1 MFLMAVLGLLL
12 AQDPDVDAL
21 LKQLED
27 EAIEVREKAAAALAE
42 LGDKAEEKVKA
53 RMASAGGELKN
64 LCRKILKG
72 IAISKKLRGDLP
84 PLRKVTID
92 AKDAKLKEVLED
104 LQRQSGMPMSFD
116 GLGDAAV
123 TVQVKNAAPL
133 EALNAICKAA
143 GLGFQ
148 VDNSQSMRGRLA
160 AAGLDARSSIDQ
172 GEPSIRFIPGGYAEV
187 PRQFVRHYQ
196 VEPTHV
202 SLSQSTNLRTPS
214 YNASLNLQLMWPPG
228 VKPDAVSIE
237 LAAVTDDKGRSLYDA
252 TRNAGF
258 MKERRMHRHGHMNRS
273 QWDHPVNLIYPAADA
288 RSLASVRGSATL
300 MYVMEEKLVSFESPE
315 KEPVQKMEYDGL
327 EVELRECK
335 TSDGTVAVKMVIV
348 GQRKSAPSDASVSRG
363 NFNYQQV
370 RLRMED
376 GSAPSQS
383 GMSGSGSGVTFSMSL
398 TYQNVRSKVVGIDVV
413 MDTLYFEDKFDFELK
428 DIPLPR

>member
-1 MFLMAVLGLLL
+1 
-12 AQDPDVDAL
+12 
-21 LKQLED
+21 
-27 EAIEVREKAAAALAE
+27 
-42 LGDKAEEKVKA
+42 
-53 RMASAGGELKN
+53 
-64 LCRKILKG
+64 
-72 IAISKKLRGDLP
+72 
-84 PLRKVTID
+84 
-92 AKDAKLKEVLED
+92 
-104 LQRQSGMPMSFD
+104 
-116 GLGDAAV
+116 
-123 TVQVKNAAPL
+123 
-133 EALNAICKAA
+133 
-143 GLGFQ
+143 
-148 VDNSQSMRGRLA
+148 
-160 AAGLDARSSIDQ
+160 
-172 GEPSIRFIPGGYAEV
+172 
-187 PRQFVRHYQ
+187 
-196 VEPTHV
+196 
-202 SLSQSTNLRTPS
+202 
-214 YNASLNLQLMWPPG
+214 
-228 VKPDAVSIE
+228 
-237 LAAVTDDKGRSLYDA
+237 
-252 TRNAGF
+252 
-258 MKERRMHRHGHMNRS
+258 MHRHGHMNRS